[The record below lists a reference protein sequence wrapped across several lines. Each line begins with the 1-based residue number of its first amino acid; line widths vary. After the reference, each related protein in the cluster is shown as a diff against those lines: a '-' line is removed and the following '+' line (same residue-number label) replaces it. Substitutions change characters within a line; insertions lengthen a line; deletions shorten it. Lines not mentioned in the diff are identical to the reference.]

1 MDKVKAGVKTK
12 SADAMRKASMEKNK
26 YKNKPYSDRNHPMNR
41 ERTGASILKEDPVY
55 KGGGGKIL
63 NCR

>member
-1 MDKVKAGVKTK
+1 
-12 SADAMRKASMEKNK
+12 MRKASMLKNK
-26 YKNKPYSDRNHPMNR
+26 YRNNPYADPRHPVNR
-41 ERTGASILKEDPVY
+41 ELTGPSTLKEDPVY

>member
-1 MDKVKAGVKTK
+1 MPLIMKYPP
-12 SADAMRKASMEKNK
+12 SADANKMRKESMRKNK
-26 YKNKPYSDRNHPMNR
+26 NRNNPYADPNHPMNR
-41 ERTGASILKEDPVY
+41 ERTGPSTLKEDPVY